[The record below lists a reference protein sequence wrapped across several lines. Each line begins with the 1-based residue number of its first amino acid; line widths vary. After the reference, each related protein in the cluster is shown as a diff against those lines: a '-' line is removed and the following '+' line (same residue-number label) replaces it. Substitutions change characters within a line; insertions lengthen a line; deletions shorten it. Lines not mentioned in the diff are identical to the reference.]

1 MAGMIP
7 PQFID
12 DLLNRVDIVD
22 VINRRVPLKKAGR
35 DYQARCPFHDEKT
48 PSFTVSSQKQFY
60 HCFGCGVHGSAIG
73 FLMEYDNLGF
83 IEAVEELA
91 GQAGLEVPR
100 EEGFQQGP
108 DLRPL
113 YAILEKAASFYQRQ
127 LREHPQAQ
135 TAVNY
140 LKSRGLSG
148 EIAASFGIG
157 YAPPG
162 WDNLLQ
168 ALGKSDSEI
177 TQLRETGLISEPEG
191 KQYDR
196 LRDRIIFPI
205 RDQRG
210 RVIGFGGRVLS
221 SASGAADKTNPEQR
235 RSSNTTAPKYLNSPE
250 TVVFHKGRELYG
262 LYEAKKALRKIDRML
277 VVEGYMDVVALA
289 QFGIRNVVATLGT
302 ATSKDHL
309 ELIFRTCPEVV
320 FCFDGDRA
328 GRDAGWKALQIALPV
343 MRDGREAR
351 FLFLPEAEDPD
362 TLVRKEGSA
371 AFQERIENA
380 LPLSQFLFDN
390 LSAQLHMDS
399 IDGRARLAELAK
411 PLLSKLPKSLFQDMM
426 YQQLETLVGVGHG
439 TLKTKPSATRPTNKP
454 GKQFTQHRPAPT
466 RMAIALL
473 LESPALASLNDEL
486 EQAWKDW
493 NAPGIALLK
502 EILAICQSQPTLTG
516 TALLERFRE
525 SDEFAV
531 LLKLRSKYCDFPQE
545 MDLKSEF
552 TGAMK
557 RLNAQYHKEN
567 NTLPRNAPLSE
578 LSDEL
583 EMLKRR
589 FPGKRKI
596 DNGEN
601 D

>member
-1 MAGMIP
+1 MAGKIP

-91 GQAGLEVPR
+91 DLAGLEVPR

-108 DLRPL
+108 DLHPL
-113 YAILEKAASFYQRQ
+113 YTLLEEAASFYRRQ
-127 LREHPQAQ
+127 LREHPQAPA
-135 TAVNY
+135 AVNY
-140 LKSRGLSG
+140 LKNRGLSG
-148 EIAASFGIG
+148 EIAARFSIG

-168 ALGKSDSEI
+168 ALGRSDLEI
-177 TQLRETGLISEPEG
+177 IQLRETGMISEPEG
-191 KQYDR
+191 KRYDR
-196 LRDRIIFPI
+196 FRDRIMFPI

-221 SASGAADKTNPEQR
+221 QEKDTQGTV
-235 RSSNTTAPKYLNSPE
+235 NTEHTKSLNIPKYLNSPE
-250 TVVFHKGRELYG
+250 TVIFHKGRELYG
-262 LYEAKKALRKIDRML
+262 LYEAKKALRKIERLL
-277 VVEGYMDVVALA
+277 VVEGYMDVVAVA
-289 QFGIRNVVATLGT
+289 QFGIDYAVATLGT
-302 ATSKDHL
+302 ATTKDHL
-309 ELIFRTCPEVV
+309 ESIFRTCPEVV
-320 FCFDGDRA
+320 FCFDGDQA

-362 TLVRKEGSA
+362 TLIRKEGA
-371 AFQERIENA
+371 ETFQKRIENA
-380 LPLSQFLFDN
+380 LPLSEFLFKH
-390 LSAQLHMDS
+390 LASQVHMDS

-411 PLLSKLPKSLFQDMM
+411 PLLNKLPNGIFQHMM
-426 YQQLETLVGVGHG
+426 YQQLEKMIGVAGG
-439 TLKTKPSATRPTNKP
+439 SLKEKSKSP
-454 GKQFTQHRPAPT
+454 GKTSTPGRGFQQHRPAPT

-473 LESPALASLNDEL
+473 LESPALSSLSD
-486 EQAWKDW
+486 QIDPGWMKW
-493 NAPGIALLK
+493 NAPGIALLQQ
-502 EILAICQSQPTLTG
+502 ILAICLSHPTLTG
-516 TALLERFRE
+516 TALLERFRG
-525 SDEFAV
+525 SDEYPT
-531 LLKLRSKYCDFPQE
+531 LLKLRSKYCHFPEE
-545 MDLKSEF
+545 MDLISEF

-557 RLNAQYHKEN
+557 RLNEQYHKEN
-567 NTLPRNAPLSE
+567 KVLPRNAPLSE
-578 LSDEL
+578 LSEEL
-583 EMLKRR
+583 EILKRR
-589 FPGKRKI
+589 FPGKLKTNK
-596 DNGEN
+596 DS
-601 D
+601 DD